1 MSNVRYR
8 HIVRDYERRFRCQV
22 RLPHCRLWRM
32 GYVDG
37 QLDYLER
44 QKDVANWHVGSES
57 KGDFVGVYGF
67 KCPVHAAIL
76 QDWSTRC
83 GIDWS
88 IPPEEQ
94 TVWPPRPP
102 RPHRNRHWQG
112 PTRTGM
118 ENLHGLAGTGRPL
131 GVTCKAC
138 GHRALIPLD
147 RPSAHSGNMQEVR
160 TLKLKCAACESR
172 EWQSTVFNKAEEV
185 AAFLQPRTSA
195 PAF

>member
-8 HIVRDYERRFRCQV
+8 HIVRDYERRFAHKV

-32 GYVDG
+32 SYVDG
-37 QLDYLER
+37 QLDHLEYGER
-44 QKDVANWHVGSES
+44 GYWHVGDER
-57 KGDFVGVYGF
+57 KGSHAAVYGF
-67 KCPVHAAIL
+67 ICPVQAAVL

-102 RPHRNRHWQG
+102 RPHRKDHRPPADRSG
-112 PTRTGM
+112 R
-118 ENLHGLAGTGRPL
+118 ENLHGLAGSGRPL

-138 GHRALIPLD
+138 HHRGLVPLD
-147 RPSAHSGNMQEVR
+147 RLGAHSGNMQEIR
-160 TLKLKCAACESR
+160 TLKLHCSACQSR
-172 EWQSTVFNKAEEV
+172 EWTPKIFLRDEDLAAFVQSTAG
-185 AAFLQPRTSA
+185 T